1 MVLEE
6 LMGLTDE
13 EFMDSLMVASN
24 IRKLGRMEL
33 LYTCVA
39 DLVSFLHRTG
49 MDDLLGGMEHYY
61 DPNDYNRVIYHSK
74 VKMHQTGL
82 NRSLLTQTNF
92 LSNVKGLVMKVL
104 PISYWYVF

>member
-6 LMGLTDE
+6 LMGRTSFIPVLLTLYLFSTVPGWTTFWE
-13 EFMDSLMVASN
+13 VWNTIMTLM
-24 IRKLGRMEL
+24 II
-33 LYTCVA
+33 
-39 DLVSFLHRTG
+39 TG
-49 MDDLLGGMEHYY
+49 LF
-61 DPNDYNRVIYHSK
+61 IIAK